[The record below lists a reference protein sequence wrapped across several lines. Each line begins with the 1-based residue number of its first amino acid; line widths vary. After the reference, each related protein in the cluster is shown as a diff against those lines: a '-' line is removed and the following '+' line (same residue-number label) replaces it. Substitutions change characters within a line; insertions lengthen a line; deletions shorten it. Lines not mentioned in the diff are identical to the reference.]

1 MRTLIA
7 LLCLTVAIIAA
18 CGDDG
23 DTKDQGTPGAN
34 NATSNGTIITTPRPR

>member
-7 LLCLTVAIIAA
+7 LLCLTAALIAA

-23 DTKDQGTPGAN
+23 DTKGQGTPGAN
-34 NATSNGTIITTPRPR
+34 TGTGNGGIITTPRPR